1 MNIALLID
9 GKDVAAAGGATYDR
23 HDPISGAVATRA
35 AAASVADANAAADAA
50 AAAFSAWAATS
61 PNQRRALLLNA
72 AEKLEARTD
81 AFIQAMSAET
91 GSTAPWAGFNVTLA
105 AGMLREAAS
114 MTTQI
119 GGEVIPSDKPG
130 CFAMAI
136 RQPVGVVLGIAPWN
150 APVILGVRA
159 IAMPL
164 ACGNTVVLKASETCP
179 ATHRLIAEALLE
191 AGIPKGVIN
200 VVTNA
205 PADAP
210 KIVEALIAHP
220 AVRRVNFTGSTKIG
234 RVIAGL
240 AAQHLKP
247 VLLEL
252 GGKAPQVILDD
263 ADLDHAVNAA
273 AFGAFMNQGQIC
285 MSTER
290 IIVDEKVADAF
301 VAKFAAKA
309 KALPA
314 GDPRKGNVVLGSCV
328 SREAVE
334 KVQDLIKDAVAKGA
348 KVVAGGKAEGTIMNA
363 TVVDQVKPGMRI
375 YSEESFGPVVS
386 VIRVKGDAAAVASAN
401 DTEYGLSSSVFSKD
415 TRRAMAAAM
424 RIQAGM
430 CHING
435 PTVSDEAQMPFGGT
449 KASGYGRFGGKAAI
463 NEFTELR
470 WITIED
476 GAQHYPF

>member
-1 MNIALLID
+1 M
-9 GKDVAAAGGATYDR
+9 
-23 HDPISGAVATRA
+23 
-35 AAASVADANAAADAA
+35 
-50 AAAFSAWAATS
+50 
-61 PNQRRALLLNA
+61 
-72 AEKLEARTD
+72 
-81 AFIQAMSAET
+81 
-91 GSTAPWAGFNVTLA
+91 
-105 AGMLREAAS
+105 
-114 MTTQI
+114 
-119 GGEVIPSDKPG
+119 
-130 CFAMAI
+130 
-136 RQPVGVVLGIAPWN
+136 
-150 APVILGVRA
+150 ILGVRA

-210 KIVEALIAHP
+210 KIVEALVAHP
-220 AVRRVNFTGSTKIG
+220 AVRRINFTGSTRIG
-234 RVIAGL
+234 RIIAGL
-240 AAQHLKP
+240 AAQQLKP

-348 KVVAGGKAEGTIMNA
+348 KVVAGGKAEGTFMNA
-363 TVVDQVKPGMRI
+363 TVVDHVKPGMRI
-375 YSEESFGPVVS
+375 YTEESFGPVVS

-424 RIQAGM
+424 RIQAGI